1 MFFNKTIKTKSR
13 FNLAECVM
21 HIDLQGFALA
31 EVLITLGII
40 GVVAAMTIPNLMVTY
55 KAKRMRSQFLKTYSV
70 IQQAFK
76 QMEVDDISTDISD
89 YSSRMGS
96 FYDAFK
102 TRFKGAHWCGYY
114 NNTSAVLPCAKN
126 PTYKNLNGKYNL
138 SQNLFDDGQ
147 FVLPDGTLVII
158 ENPNTTD
165 NNGRVWVFVDLNGYG
180 NSPNRLGYDL
190 FVFQFVDNELRTM
203 GDLKT
208 TYNDM
213 DKYCN
218 LKSSEAM
225 NGIAC
230 AQKAKE
236 NSDYFE
242 WVIKNIK

>member
-21 HIDLQGFALA
+21 HIDLQGFTLA

-40 GVVAAMTIPNLMVTY
+40 GVVAAITIPNLMVTY

-114 NNTSAVLPCAKN
+114 NNTSATLPCAKG
-126 PTYKNLNGKYNL
+126 PIYKTLNGHRTL
-138 SQNLFDDGQ
+138 SLNLFDDGQ

-158 ENPNTTD
+158 ENPNGGD
-165 NNGRVWVFVDLNGYG
+165 RVWIFVDLNGYG
-180 NSPNRLGYDL
+180 NPPNRLGYDL
-190 FVFQFVDNELRTM
+190 FVFQFVEGELRTM
-203 GDLKT
+203 GGLQT
-208 TYNDM
+208 TYTDM

-218 LKSSEAM
+218 LNSSDIF
-225 NGIAC
+225 NGITC

>member
-1 MFFNKTIKTKSR
+1 MKMFENNCWAK
-13 FNLAECVM
+13 M
-21 HIDLQGFALA
+21 GFTLA

-40 GVVAAMTIPNLMVTY
+40 GLVAAMTIPNLMVTY

-114 NNTSAVLPCAKN
+114 GNTSAVLPCAKN
-126 PTYKNLNGKYNL
+126 PTYKNLNGEYNL

-158 ENPNTTD
+158 ENPNGGD
-165 NNGRVWVFVDLNGYG
+165 RVWIFVDLNGYG
-180 NSPNRLGYDL
+180 NQPNRLGYDL
-190 FVFQFVDNELRTM
+190 FVFQFVECELRTM
-203 GDLKT
+203 GDLQT
-208 TYNDM
+208 TYTDM

-218 LKSSEAM
+218 LNSSDIF
-225 NGIAC
+225 NGITC